1 MTDPIGRALGALTR
15 LAARRSRALFLAAAL
30 ITAGAVLLL
39 PRFRVELDIQAL
51 FPPGH
56 EAIDLV
62 RALSDLEASS
72 RTLTIVFRGREAVAR
87 LPDVVARLRASPHL
101 EEVIATRA
109 EFGGARLERASR
121 APLWSVPAEARE
133 RLERRLVGPE
143 RRPALEETQR
153 LLAEDPLAGRELALR
168 DPLGLRWPLEEAA
181 AGALPMAL
189 EPGTPFLVLRG
200 GETAVVRARGRH
212 APYRLDAALALHDDV
227 EERLAGVPADLVGG
241 YAIARADSRLIRGD
255 IAGTTLSST
264 VLLALYLSLSMRSLL
279 RPLLLTLVVVLT
291 VVWTLAYGGALLGPL
306 SPVAVAAAGTL
317 MGLGDDFGIH
327 FLARSDEERRTRGH
341 VDALVAAAR
350 RTARPILG
358 AMLTTVAAFLS
369 LALSSFAGLRSFG
382 VLLAGG
388 LVVAFV
394 ATFAVLPLLL
404 PARPARKRPPGLGPV
419 VGACRWIVGSRLR
432 VPAAAAVLLLGAAGW
447 AAVGL
452 RGVAF
457 DANPRRLRPA
467 DDPQLQAQARLET
480 ELGFSPLPVH
490 VLLDP
495 PRGADELARAA
506 ARLEAGPMRL
516 SDGPHRGAADEA
528 ARASVAAFRERTRG
542 WVAAT
547 VEEMRALGF
556 RPEAFREGLEEW
568 DRRFAEDP
576 PPEGE
581 EFVVRSGGR
590 RWQRITFHPRSTPW
604 TAADRA
610 SLGAAVREA
619 FGPDARMVT
628 AFQVADELAVQLE
641 QELRTCLAVSCV
653 AVALLVFATLRRPGA
668 ALLAL
673 APVAAASGITLGALA
688 VSGHPLHL
696 GNFVALPFLLGLG
709 VDFGLH
715 FMARR
720 QEGTADV
727 LAAAGPAVWR
737 STATTLIGFG
747 TLVQAKSPGIAS
759 LGVLLAV
766 GISAS
771 FLASTLLLAGPR
783 AGAAPSSPESERL

>member
-15 LAARRSRALFLAAAL
+15 LAARRSPALILAAAL
-30 ITAGAVLLL
+30 LTAGAVLLL

-62 RALSDLEASS
+62 RALTDLEASS

-87 LPDVVARLRASPHL
+87 LDEVVPRLHASPHL
-101 EEVIATRA
+101 EQVIATRA
-109 EFGGARLERASR
+109 EHGGARLERARR
-121 APLWSVPAEARE
+121 APLWSVPADVRE
-133 RLERRLVGPE
+133 RLERRLIGSE
-143 RRPALEETQR
+143 RRAALEETRR

-168 DPLGLRWPLEEAA
+168 DPLGLRWVLEEATG
-181 AGALPMAL
+181 GALPMTL

-200 GETAVVRARGRH
+200 GETAIVRARGRH
-212 APYRLDAALALHDDV
+212 EPYRLDHALELLQDV

-255 IAGTTLSST
+255 IVGTTIGST
-264 VLLALYLSLSMRSLL
+264 LLLALYLSLSMRSLL
-279 RPLLLTLVVVLT
+279 RPVLLTLVVLLSVT
-291 VVWTLAYGGALLGPL
+291 WTLAYGGALLGPL
-306 SPVAVAAAGTL
+306 SPVAVSAAATL
-317 MGLGDDFGIH
+317 IGLGDDFGIH
-327 FLARSDEERRTRGH
+327 FLARFDEERRARGH
-341 VDALVAAAR
+341 VEALVAAAR

-369 LALSSFAGLRSFG
+369 LGLSSFQGLRSFG

-388 LVVAFV
+388 LGLAFLS
-394 ATFAVLPLLL
+394 TYGVLPLLL
-404 PARPARKRPPGLGPV
+404 PARPVPPRPRGFGPV
-419 VGACRWIVGSRLR
+419 VGACRRIAGSRLR
-432 VPAAAAVLLLGAAGW
+432 LPVAAAFVLLGTLGW
-447 AAVGL
+447 ALVAL
-452 RGVAF
+452 RGVGF

-467 DDPQLQAQARLET
+467 DDPQLLAQARLET

-495 PRGADELARAA
+495 ARGVDEIARAA
-506 ARLEAGPMRL
+506 ARLEAGPMQV
-516 SDGPHRGAADEA
+516 SDGPHRAAPDAATREA
-528 ARASVAAFRERTRG
+528 VTALRGRLRG

-547 VEEMRALGF
+547 MEELAALGF
-556 RPEAFREGLEEW
+556 HPAPFRAGLEEW
-568 DRRFAEDP
+568 DRRLAADL

-581 EFVVRSGGR
+581 EFAVEAGGR
-590 RWQRITFHPRSTPW
+590 RWQRVTFLPRRTPW

-610 SLGAAVREA
+610 ALAAAVRDA
-619 FGPDARMVT
+619 FGPDARTVT
-628 AFQVADELAVQLE
+628 AFQVADELAVQLGR
-641 QELRTCLAVSCV
+641 ELKTCLAVSCV
-653 AVALLVFATLRRPGA
+653 AVVLLVFATLRRPGA
-668 ALLAL
+668 TLFAL
-673 APVAAASGITLGALA
+673 APVATAMGLTLGGLA
-688 VSGHPLHL
+688 ASGHPLHL

-715 FMARR
+715 FIARR
-720 QEGTADV
+720 LEGTADV

-737 STATTLIGFG
+737 STATTLIAFG

-766 GISAS
+766 GITAS
-771 FLASTLLLAGPR
+771 FLSTTFLLGGRPAR
-783 AGAAPSSPESERL
+783 AAPSLPESGGL